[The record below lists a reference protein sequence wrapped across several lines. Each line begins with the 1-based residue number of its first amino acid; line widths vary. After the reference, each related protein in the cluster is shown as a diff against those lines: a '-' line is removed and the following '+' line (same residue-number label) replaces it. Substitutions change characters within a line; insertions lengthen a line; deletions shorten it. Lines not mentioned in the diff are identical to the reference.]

1 MLKKIEFDNF
11 KSFEGKETINL
22 EDLTTIIGLNS
33 SGKTNILEGIS
44 ILSNISSGVDIT
56 AYFNKYSKN
65 SKESIRGGALGCCRA
80 RKKTF
85 GLGCTIEKNNGHLLV
100 YYLKIDAS
108 NEDRVYVDEENLYEF
123 NKDGRRT
130 TLFKTIK
137 KEKLKGDIIVEYNNK
152 KRGINPRI
160 QCDRS
165 YSILSQL
172 KENTLRNY
180 TLAEIQIL
188 LDNST
193 SDFKE
198 ITTLEELNTN
208 ENSILEDIKLVQKH
222 IGNVRTVEPIPDKIR
237 EYVSRESTD
246 LYSDASNLS
255 AVLHTIIQ
263 RYQDDQKR
271 LIRAQQHLDELGAD
285 SPKHIWKIRTE
296 RVNDLKIR
304 YKISKEKYDSLLSII
319 QLLPEYQ
326 IEGLDTLV
334 TPAPLRDVMFTCI
347 EKGNDTNSNFKI
359 PASLL
364 SDGTLKTIAIATA
377 LVTYPEKSI
386 ILLDEFDSGTHH
398 NKSVALLKELYRISK
413 KRNIILVVTTHNTT
427 LLNNYTN
434 HFLQGTSV
442 VYRDKKSY
450 SSKIINF
457 YNLYDVEKLLARGG
471 LGDAARKDG
480 LTKYLHPEPKKDI
493 SLPDWLLEG
502 SKEHE

>member
-11 KSFEGKETINL
+11 KSFEGKQSINL

-85 GLGCTIEKNNGHLLV
+85 GLGCTIEKDNGHSLV

-108 NEDRVYVDEENLYEF
+108 NEDRVYVDEENLYEL
-123 NKDGRRT
+123 NKDGRKT

-137 KEKLKGDIIVEYNNK
+137 KEKLKGDILVEYNNK

-165 YSILSQL
+165 YSVLSQL
-172 KENTLRNY
+172 RDNALSNY
-180 TLAEIQIL
+180 TLADIQNL
-188 LDNST
+188 LENSS
-193 SDFKE
+193 SDFKK
-198 ITTLEELNTN
+198 ITTLEDININ
-208 ENSILEDIKLVQKH
+208 ENSIFEDIKLIQKY
-222 IGNVRTVEPIPDKIR
+222 IGNVRTVDPIPDKIR

-263 RYQDDQKR
+263 KYQSDHRRVITAKQR
-271 LIRAQQHLDELGAD
+271 LDELKDD
-285 SPKHIWKIRTE
+285 SSKHIREMRTE
-296 RVNDLKIR
+296 RLNEYKHR
-304 YKISKEKYDSLLSII
+304 YKLSKERYDSLLSIV

-347 EKGNDTNSNFKI
+347 EKGNDNNSNLKI

-398 NKSVALLKELYRISK
+398 NKSVPLLKELYKISK
-413 KRNIILVVTTHNTT
+413 ERNITLVVTTHNTT
-427 LLNNYTN
+427 LLNNYTKDL
-434 HFLQGTSV
+434 LQGTSI
-442 VYRDKKSY
+442 VYRDKQSY

-457 YNLYDVEKLLARGG
+457 YNLYDVEKLLIRGG
-471 LGDAARKDG
+471 LGDAAMKDG
-480 LTKYLHPEPKKDI
+480 LSKYLHPEPKKEI

-502 SKEHE
+502 SE